1 MNFENCYTDTPYKL
15 LDWIPEEKLDYNH
28 LSSNP
33 RALKIIEK
41 NIDKINWHL
50 LSENPCAIEL
60 LENNK
65 ELIDWSFLP
74 LNPHAI
80 NLIEKELNKLDNFDL
95 KNMRYDQRGIPILSD
110 IMLIDDLSLLA
121 CNRNR
126 KVIDLVL
133 KYCKILNCHELN
145 YAICNVLYTNP
156 SAYDVKNQFGT
167 LHPIVRWILL
177 SNNPA
182 AISEIE
188 KNLDN
193 VDWFLLC
200 ENPAAIHIIERN
212 LHRDKIDWNMLSKNP
227 AAIHILENNLDKVD
241 WDLLC
246 KNPAAIPILEKNK
259 DKICWACISENPS
272 IFTIDYEYLKLR
284 MKETIA
290 SELMAN
296 RFHPKNMYKWN
307 DWGFD
312 DYLF

>member
-1 MNFENCYTDTPYKL
+1 MNFENCYTNIPYKL

-28 LSSNP
+28 LSLNP
-33 RALKIIEK
+33 RALKIIK
-41 NIDKINWHL
+41 NNIDKANWRL
-50 LSENPCAIEL
+50 LSKNECAVEL

-65 ELIDWSFLP
+65 KLIDWSFLP
-74 LNPHAI
+74 LNPGAI
-80 NLIEKELNKLDNFDL
+80 NLIEKELSKLDNFDL
-95 KNMRYDQRGIPILSD
+95 KNMRYDQQGMPILSD
-110 IMLIDDLSLLA
+110 VMLIDDLRLVA

-126 KVIDLVL
+126 KVIDLLL

-145 YAICNVLYTNP
+145 FAICNVLYTNP
-156 SAYDVKNQFGT
+156 SAYDVKNEFGT

-182 AISEIE
+182 AISELE
-188 KNLDN
+188 KNLDK
-193 VDWFLLC
+193 VDWNLLS
-200 ENPAAIHIIERN
+200 ENDAAIDILENN
-212 LHRDKIDWNMLSKNP
+212 LDKVDFDMLSKND

-246 KNPAAIPILEKNK
+246 KNRAAMPILKKNK
-259 DKICWACISENPS
+259 NKICWACISENPS
-272 IFTIDYEYLKLR
+272 IFTIDYEYLKVK

-290 SELMAN
+290 SDLMAN